1 MKQRPKISLKTIDVI
16 LPNSGNTNKT
26 EIEKNLEM
34 TPKKNLDLS
43 SALKVMGTDTGQKKP
58 FAVRIVTLLLWLL
71 FIGNALFLLF
81 NFNKMPDWTW
91 GSVFRINGF
100 TILIWTTVS
109 FFGAIVSSY
118 AGTYLTGFK
127 FHSRFMW
134 LCLNFSL
141 SVMLLVMAQHIL
153 LLIFSWL
160 IMGGLMSQLIGIDKS
175 WGEAREAAKF
185 TQKYFL
191 AGSSFLA
198 VGLIPLALYS
208 DQYTI
213 SGIAEV
219 VAGMPYYLLQLSALC
234 VIGAAIVQSA
244 MYPFHRWLLSA
255 MTAPTPASA
264 LMHAGFV
271 NGAGILLALFASLL
285 FASNTLYILF
295 IIGGFTAIIAQFTK
309 LLQVNVKQKLG
320 CSTIAQMGFMI
331 MQCGLGFFNAAVVH
345 LILHGFYKAY
355 LFLSSGEEI
364 AQSKPEELK
373 PLRIRPLQAVI
384 VLLFG
389 GMGAFLF
396 ASWTGKGLLLNSGLL
411 LTLIVAITVGQAT
424 YNIVKE
430 QSLSLLQKIVVPPL
444 LFIAGIGIYALM
456 YNGITVLMADMPM
469 VARPLPLTS
478 VQVIFGVIFLI
489 GFFIMK
495 LGVYKKIPWLYVKL
509 MNLSQPNKK
518 SVLMYKSKS
527 I

>member
-1 MKQRPKISLKTIDVI
+1 MGMDFSL
-16 LPNSGNTNKT
+16 
-26 EIEKNLEM
+26 
-34 TPKKNLDLS
+34 
-43 SALKVMGTDTGQKKP
+43 KKP
-58 FAVRIVTLLLWLL
+58 FSIRLVTLWFL
-71 FIGNALFLLF
+71 FIGNALFLISYF
-81 NFNKMPDWTW
+81 KGMPELTW
-91 GSVFRINGF
+91 RNVFRINGF

-109 FFGAIVSSY
+109 FFSAIVCSY
-118 AGTYLTGFK
+118 SGKYLMGFK

-134 LCLNFSL
+134 LCLCFSL
-141 SVMLLVMAQHIL
+141 SVMLVVMAQHIL

-160 IMGGLMSQLIGIDKS
+160 IMGVLMAQLIGIDKD

-191 AGSSFLA
+191 AGTGFLS

-208 DQYTI
+208 GQYTI

-219 VAGMPYYLLQLSALC
+219 VDDIPFYLLQLSAIC

-271 NGAGILLALFASLL
+271 NGAGILLALFSSLL
-285 FASNTLYILF
+285 LASATMNILF
-295 IIGGFTAIIAQFTK
+295 IVGGFTAIIAQFTK

-364 AQSKPEELK
+364 AQTKPEQPK
-373 PLRIRPLQAVI
+373 TLRIRPLQGVV
-384 VLLFG
+384 VLFFG
-389 GMGAFLF
+389 GLGAYLF
-396 ASWTGKGLLLNSGLL
+396 ADWTGKGLLLNSGLL
-411 LTLIVAITVGQAT
+411 LTIIVAITIGQAT

-430 QSLSLLQKIVVPPL
+430 QSLSAIQKIIVPPM
-444 LFIAGIGIYALM
+444 LFIAGIGLYALM
-456 YNGITVLMADMPM
+456 YNGVSMLMANMPKISE
-469 VARPLPLTS
+469 PLPLTS
-478 VQVIFGVIFLI
+478 VQIIFGAIFLI

-495 LGVYKKIPWLYVKL
+495 LGVYKKFPWVYVKL

-518 SVLMYKSKS
+518 SILMYKSKS